1 MVKVH
6 GNWCGPDWT
15 AGKKQSARGYA
26 LAGGDWSEPC
36 IDAVD
41 CACRAHDK
49 GCSHIKGC
57 SVKDDRLLIREMA
70 KYRGS
75 VWNRI
80 RHPIVSSKADV
91 MSGMIALAMLTR
103 RH

>member
-15 AGKKQSARGYA
+15 AGKKQSARAYA
-26 LAGGDWSEPC
+26 LAGGDWSERC
-36 IDAVD
+36 IDPVD

-49 GCSHIKGC
+49 GCSHKDGC
-57 SVKDDRLLIREMA
+57 SRKDDRLLIREMSR
-70 KYRGS
+70 YRGS
-75 VWNRI
+75 IWNRI
-80 RHPIVSSKADV
+80 RHPIISSKADV
-91 MSGMIALAMLTR
+91 MTAIIMAAMQYR

>member
-15 AGKKQSARGYA
+15 AGQRISAEGYA

-49 GCSHIKGC
+49 GCSHKDGC
-57 SVKDDRLLIREMA
+57 SVQDDKKLLRAMA
-70 KYRGS
+70 AYRGS
-75 VWNRI
+75 IWNRI
-80 RHPIVSSKADV
+80 RHPIISSKADL
-91 MSGMIALAMLTR
+91 MTAIITAAMLTR
-103 RH
+103 SR